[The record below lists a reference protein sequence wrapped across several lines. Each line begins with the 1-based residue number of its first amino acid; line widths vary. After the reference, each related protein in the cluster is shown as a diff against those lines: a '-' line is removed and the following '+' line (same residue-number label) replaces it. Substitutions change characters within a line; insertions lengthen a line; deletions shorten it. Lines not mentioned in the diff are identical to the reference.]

1 MVKSFSYVSKGD
13 KGDNIRVFID
23 MREANK
29 AITRT
34 RYPTPT
40 VEDLLVKL
48 KESAVFSQLDLVSV
62 FHQIDL
68 DESSCYM
75 TTFQSDTKI
84 KRFKRLIFGVN
95 SVPEELQNTLRN
107 ILADIPSAMNIAHN
121 IIIFA
126 PNDSIYNQILVK
138 LLQKCKEKGIT
149 LNLAKYLFCKTWLE
163 FFGFIFSQEG
173 MKPNPGKG

>member
-1 MVKSFSYVSKGD
+1 
-13 KGDNIRVFID
+13 
-23 MREANK
+23 
-29 AITRT
+29 
-34 RYPTPT
+34 
-40 VEDLLVKL
+40 
-48 KESAVFSQLDLVSV
+48 
-62 FHQIDL
+62 
-68 DESSCYM
+68 M

-107 ILADIPSAMNIAHN
+107 ILADIPSAMNIADN

-163 FFGFIFSQEG
+163 FYSFIFSQEG

>member
-29 AITRT
+29 LITRT

-75 TTFQSDTKI
+75 TTFQSYTKI

-126 PNDSIYNQILVK
+126 PNDSIYN
-138 LLQKCKEKGIT
+138 
-149 LNLAKYLFCKTWLE
+149 
-163 FFGFIFSQEG
+163 
-173 MKPNPGKG
+173 